1 MTIKNVSVKKM
12 NPAPYNPRERLEP
25 GSKDYESLKKSIE
38 KYGFVQ
44 PIVWNERTGN
54 IVGGHQRY
62 YIALDLKMKSV
73 STKIVDL
80 DEAEEKQLNLGL
92 NKISGQWDEKKLSEL
107 LNDLKGFDDI
117 DMELTG
123 FDPTEIDELTL
134 AFSNTELDIDMDM
147 GESED
152 PEGPGIEMDEPLTA
166 EFEPED
172 ESNSSGLE
180 YKITF
185 DDEQQ
190 QAIWHEFLRKLK
202 EDFDTE
208 AFPTQSS
215 RIHAFLVKKVFT
227 NGEDIDF
234 Y

>member
-1 MTIKNVSVKKM
+1 MTIKNVFLKKM

-25 GSKDYESLKKSIE
+25 GSKDYENLKKSIE

-62 YIALDLKMKSV
+62 YIALDLGHKVV

-80 DEAEEKQLNLGL
+80 DEVEEKQLNLAL
-92 NKISGQWDEKKLSEL
+92 NKIGGQWDEKKLSEL
-107 LNDLKGFDDI
+107 LNDLKGFEDI
-117 DMELTG
+117 DMDLTG
-123 FDPTEIDELTL
+123 FDTTEIDELTF
-134 AFSNTELDIDMDM
+134 AFSDSDLNIDMNM
-147 GESED
+147 GEIEDSED
-152 PEGPGIEMDEPLTA
+152 QEGPGIDTDEPLV

-172 ESNSSGLE
+172 ESNNGLE

-202 EDFDTE
+202 EEFDKD
-208 AFPTQSS
+208 AFPTHSS
-215 RIHAFLVKKVFT
+215 RIHAFLVREVFS
-227 NGEDIDF
+227 NEKA
-234 Y
+234 

>member
-107 LNDLKGFDDI
+107 LNDLKGFEDI
-117 DMELTG
+117 DMDLTG

-134 AFSNTELDIDMDM
+134 AFSNAGFDMDMDM

-152 PEGPGIEMDEPLTA
+152 LEGPGIEGDEPLA
-166 EFEPED
+166 VEFEPEE
-172 ESNSSGLE
+172 ESNNGLE

-190 QAIWHEFLRKLK
+190 QAVWHEFLRNLK
-202 EDFDTE
+202 EDFDTD
-208 AFPTQSS
+208 AFPTHSS
-215 RIHAFLVKKVFT
+215 RIHAFLVREVFG
-227 NGEDIDF
+227 NEEE
-234 Y
+234 